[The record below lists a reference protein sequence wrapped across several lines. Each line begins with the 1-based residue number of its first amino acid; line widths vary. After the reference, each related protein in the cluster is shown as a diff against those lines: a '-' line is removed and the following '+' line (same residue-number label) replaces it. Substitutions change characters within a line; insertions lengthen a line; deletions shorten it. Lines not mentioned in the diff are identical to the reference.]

1 MSFCDKENKVA
12 KIPVSKF
19 INSVCCSPR
28 YGTASMI
35 RFTQFHRYGIHIPKY
50 LANCLVFEIDVQ
62 HRCCSLISI
71 VGLKVDSRENAH
83 V

>member
-1 MSFCDKENKVA
+1 
-12 KIPVSKF
+12 
-19 INSVCCSPR
+19 
-28 YGTASMI
+28 MI